1 MKERKINPD
10 IAAHNVA
17 LAITQASI
25 SNDNKEILAYYS
37 AGDTPDIPGLIKYS
51 SKFYD
56 IYNAIFE
63 DAYKYFESK

>member
-10 IAAHNVA
+10 VAAHNVA
-17 LAITQASI
+17 LVITQASI
-25 SNDNKEILAYYS
+25 SNDNKETLSYYS
-37 AGDTPDIPGLIKYS
+37 AGNTPNITGLIEYS

-56 IYNAIFE
+56 IYNAVFE